1 MCIQLSL
8 CAYYYHYVHTTV
20 SMCIL
25 LSLCVYYCLYVY
37 STISILLPRNL
48 CLKSEIKFLVA
59 QGKKT
64 WELKVND
71 YQITPSPIHVIARK
85 RNGTKHTVWP
95 DLAKSALVC
104 LFWGFNLFRQFQVQE
119 FDGRGKVGILLRVHD
134 HRRLND
140 VT

>member
-37 STISILLPRNL
+37 TTISILLPRNL

-85 RNGTKHTVWP
+85 RNGWDSSSRSWSPKTEWC
-95 DLAKSALVC
+95 DLGGQKQNEQDLNVPALGST
-104 LFWGFNLFRQFQVQE
+104 LDRWIELKIDRS
-119 FDGRGKVGILLRVHD
+119 IHY
-134 HRRLND
+134 
-140 VT
+140 